1 MVYAGQL
8 ALCSCLIN
16 CFEQGL
22 SLYQSECTG
31 AEAQIDFREPLPT
44 HRAWC
49 DDENTEIRRAQ
60 RLTRSHNGSILRPQL
75 AIALCDHWKTYATPV
90 IRRGLSGLSLTTHT
104 KIVATKDECWLL
116 ESS

>member
-60 RLTRSHNGSILRPQL
+60 RLTRSHNGSILAATTSDR
-75 AIALCDHWKTYATPV
+75 ALRSLED
-90 IRRGLSGLSLTTHT
+90 IRYSGDQAGTVRSITNYTHE
-104 KIVATKDECWLL
+104 DRRH
-116 ESS
+116 

>member
-8 ALCSCLIN
+8 ALCSCLIH

-49 DDENTEIRRAQ
+49 DDENTEIRLSCPLGLVRVSESA
-60 RLTRSHNGSILRPQL
+60 
-75 AIALCDHWKTYATPV
+75 
-90 IRRGLSGLSLTTHT
+90 RG
-104 KIVATKDECWLL
+104 
-116 ESS
+116 